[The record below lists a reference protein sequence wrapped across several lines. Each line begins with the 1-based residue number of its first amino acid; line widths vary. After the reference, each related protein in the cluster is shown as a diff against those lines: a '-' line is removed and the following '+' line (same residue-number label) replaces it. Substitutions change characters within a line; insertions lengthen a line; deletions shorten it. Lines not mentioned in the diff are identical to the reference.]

1 MTDLEKIEIVIDTVI
16 QQIEMISKRS
26 LLESNR
32 KELDDG
38 YLVELSSI
46 MLQLV
51 RSLNELLLT
60 KQLYERGALDH
71 NKLVDFLVNGGR
83 TK

>member
-1 MTDLEKIEIVIDTVI
+1 MKDLETIEIAIDTI
-16 QQIEMISKRS
+16 TQQIEIISKRS

-46 MLQLV
+46 MLQLI

-60 KQLYERGALDH
+60 KQLYEQEALNQ
-71 NKLVDFLVNGGR
+71 NKIIDFLVNGGKSR
-83 TK
+83 